1 MTWKTK
7 ANKNILIKLNNK
19 DCEIDSQVYRKYTAI
34 K

>member
-7 ANKNILIKLNNK
+7 AYKNILIKLNNK
-19 DCEIDSQVYRKYTAI
+19 DYEIDSQVYRKYTVL